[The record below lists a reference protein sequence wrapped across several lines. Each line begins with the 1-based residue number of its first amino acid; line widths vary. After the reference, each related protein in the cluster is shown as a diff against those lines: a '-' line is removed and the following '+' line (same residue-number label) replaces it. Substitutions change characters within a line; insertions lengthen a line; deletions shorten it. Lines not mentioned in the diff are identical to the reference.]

1 MRRNYLILI
10 VLIAALLA
18 ACAPAASNTQVP
30 AQANT
35 PLVPTRAPAQTAAT
49 PTVEALT
56 AADQNA
62 VQAPA
67 AVSNAPAWLSLP
79 ITDARTGSTFTLADF
94 AGKTVWVEPMATW
107 CTRCASQLPHVEAA
121 RVAINSDQYVFVSFS
136 VAENVDNAT
145 LAQYVDGKGW
155 NWLFAIATEPLTQ
168 GMVDTFGRTVVS
180 PPSTPHFI
188 IKPDGSVSDILTGS
202 PSADEIIAELRA
214 VGGA

>member
-1 MRRNYLILI
+1 MRRNHHILI
-10 VLIAALLA
+10 VLIAALFA

-35 PLVPTRAPAQTAAT
+35 PLAPAQTAAT
-49 PTVEALT
+49 PTAETLA
-56 AADQNA
+56 AADQRA
-62 VQAPA
+62 AQAPA
-67 AVSNAPAWLSLP
+67 AISNAPAWLSLP

-145 LAQYVDGKGW
+145 LAQYADEKGW
-155 NWLFAIATEPLTQ
+155 NWLFAVATEPLTQ

-188 IKPDGSVSDILTGS
+188 IKPDGSVSDILTGT

-214 VGGA
+214 ASGA